1 MAPPRVVHPNV
12 VPESRMGA
20 RTSDQPGVVRRNGA
34 LPCLDG
40 VNLGAGG
47 EGVAGVGVAGAIAGR
62 EPLLPLRGRSV
73 RPRLRVDLALELLLE
88 AIVADRRCGVESVS
102 DVGLRQL
109 GDVAGAHRTVRPD
122 AGEAVGLQFEVDT
135 AALRPGDALAN
146 LAHGAEQVL
155 HVVAVFVRDDVG
167 LRERSAGRAE
177 PGAQLV
183 EEAEVEIDVTI
194 RRAVERP
201 DIGRGIAAA
210 GLDLVGEQARL
221 RRLVGLA
228 GLVELAGPELLHAV
242 DDADD
247 SAVGACVGVGAG
259 AALGSKIARRLP
271 VRAEAAASAP
281 AREQYDDCDDQADD
295 PAASADGEPA
305 ARNAGE
311 APTGTAF
318 VIDLRR
324 VELRVGAESHASA
337 LPTRCEDDRSWR
349 MRTTYDALL
358 CRWPTSLRSTA
369 SASTSASAA
378 RASSGHIRSARRASD
393 ASSAPTSRCSM
404 SATRRRSKRW
414 CWASRT
420 SSSPRAG
427 TTAGR
432 WSCCVSTRWTP
443 PGSRS

>member
-1 MAPPRVVHPNV
+1 MAHYR
-12 VPESRMGA
+12 A
-20 RTSDQPGVVRRNGA
+20 
-34 LPCLDG
+34 
-40 VNLGAGG
+40 LGAGA
-47 EGVAGVGVAGAIAGR
+47 EGVAGVGVSGAIAGR

-88 AIVADRRCGVESVS
+88 AVVADRRCGVESVG

-109 GDVAGAHRTVRPD
+109 GDVSRAHRTVRPD
-122 AGEAVGLQFEVDT
+122 AGEAVGLQLEVDT

-146 LAHGAEQVL
+146 PAHGAEQVL
-155 HVVAVFVRDDVG
+155 HVVAVLMSNDVG
-167 LRERSAGRAE
+167 LRKRPAGRAE

-183 EEAEVEIDVTI
+183 EETEVEIDVAI
-194 RRAVERP
+194 WRAVEGP
-201 DIGRGIAAA
+201 DVRRRVAAA

-228 GLVELAGPELLHAV
+228 GRVELAGPELLHAV

-247 SAVGACVGVGAG
+247 SAVGACVGVRAG
-259 AALGSKIARRLP
+259 AALGSKITRRLP
-271 VRAEAAASAP
+271 VRAGAAASAP
-281 AREQYDDCDDQADD
+281 AREQYDDRDDQADD
-295 PAASADGEPA
+295 PAASADGQSA

-318 VIDLRR
+318 IVDLRR
-324 VELRVGAESHASA
+324 VELRVGAESHACA

-358 CRWPTSLRSTA
+358 CRSLTSSRSTA
-369 SASTSASAA
+369 RASTSAWAA
-378 RASSGHIRSARRASD
+378 RVSSGPIRSARPASG
-393 ASSAPTSRCSM
+393 ASFAPTSRCST
-404 SATRRRSKRW
+404 SATTRRSKRW

-420 SSSPRAG
+420 SSSPPAG